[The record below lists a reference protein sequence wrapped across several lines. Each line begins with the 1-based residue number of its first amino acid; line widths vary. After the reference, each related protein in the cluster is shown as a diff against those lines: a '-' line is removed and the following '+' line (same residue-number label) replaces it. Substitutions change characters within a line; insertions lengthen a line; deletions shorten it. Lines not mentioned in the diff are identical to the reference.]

1 MCVRVSGLTTLKD
14 TATPV
19 IIDNDAGIRPTTN
32 VKSSKPCI
40 LGYIKDKLN
49 EITSVHGP
57 DTQLGVLGPGERG
70 QLLFRA
76 QIEEKAM
83 EAQYSIVQSDNGII
97 RVSFF
102 FVLFV

>member
-1 MCVRVSGLTTLKD
+1 LKD

-19 IIDNDAGIRPTTN
+19 IIDNDAGIRQTTN

-57 DTQLGVLGPGERG
+57 DTQAKNTTPAE
-70 QLLFRA
+70 QF
-76 QIEEKAM
+76 QI
-83 EAQYSIVQSDNGII
+83 
-97 RVSFF
+97 
-102 FVLFV
+102 

>member
-1 MCVRVSGLTTLKD
+1 MKD
-14 TATPV
+14 TATPDT
-19 IIDNDAGIRPTTN
+19 IDNDASIRQITN
-32 VKSSKPCI
+32 VKNSKAGI

-57 DTQLGVLGPGERG
+57 DTQIGVLGPGVRG

-76 QIEEKAM
+76 QIEEKAEFASM
-83 EAQYSIVQSDNGII
+83 EAQYIIVQSDNGII
-97 RVSFF
+97 RVLFF

>member
-1 MCVRVSGLTTLKD
+1 MTD

-19 IIDNDAGIRPTTN
+19 IIDNDASIRQTTN
-32 VKSSKPCI
+32 AKNSKPGI
-40 LGYIKDKLN
+40 LGYIKDKLS

-57 DTQLGVLGPGERG
+57 DTQIGVLEPRVRR

-76 QIEEKAM
+76 QIEEKAEFASM
-83 EAQYSIVQSDNGII
+83 EAKYIIVQSDNGII
-97 RVSFF
+97 RVLFF